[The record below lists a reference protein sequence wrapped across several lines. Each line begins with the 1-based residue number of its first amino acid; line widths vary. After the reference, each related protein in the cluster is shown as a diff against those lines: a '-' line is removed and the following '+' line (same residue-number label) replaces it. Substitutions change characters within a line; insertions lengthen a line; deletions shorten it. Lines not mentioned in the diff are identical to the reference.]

1 MSFGSQ
7 IPVVGL
13 AVLMP
18 VILTGAGQLD
28 GNAQRPNVAIQ
39 QDPNVNNTPFQVE
52 EPPPPMVM
60 PPGPLPAPGPFRGGP
75 PPGTGRIPFAA
86 PFRGGPPPGT
96 GRIPFAGRPAFPRI
110 QTPDQ
115 QLKRIVEG
123 HGDRAVAIVVL
134 GLPRNSD
141 PDKGV
146 TARDVSQAI
155 NKQLRELEPGAT
167 EFLSI
172 GGTDRTKILM
182 APIDDKQGL
191 AKRIGFGKVVVVKTD
206 LFEVTVSPD
215 FIASVP
221 RLPAEQQVA
230 ATDIGPSTREPEPK
244 IPDGA
249 DAITKSLIQLK
260 SHDKGKQKEA
270 IQRLERT
277 APDEREDEVVA
288 ALLPL
293 LEDDDGFLVNDVI
306 KALEVWQTPE
316 VVPALIQRTKDNRFF
331 VRHEAI
337 KALGKSKDV
346 RGRAAHRALQ
356 GRRLPVRGRPESARF
371 HRRTRLDHATEGRGC
386 RDPPKGLQHPQGGR
400 WSRHAQSNGRD
411 ATGSRL
417 WHSRCRQRGVQG
429 DRVAGGTVARL
440 EKVKQDRIGHTRQEV
455 IHVLQMPHYERE
467 RVVLYAAARET
478 SYRRRS
484 GAGNGLAGRAGDS
497 GCAYGFRRTNG
508 LPSSRTCR
516 STTLENAHTLSVS
529 KNSHS
534 AASVDRPE
542 TYV

>member
-1 MSFGSQ
+1 MVFAGYVLALPFFSLILSAWGGIWLLVISFRESTTQGLLCLIPCYQLYYVFSRWDDTRGAFCLSFGSQ

-18 VILTGAGQLD
+18 VLLTGAGQLD
-28 GNAQRPNVAIQ
+28 GNAQRPNVAVQ
-39 QDPNVNNTPFQVE
+39 QVPDFNNAPLPAE

-96 GRIPFAGRPAFPRI
+96 GRIPFPGRPAFPRI

-155 NKQLRELEPGAT
+155 NKQLRELAPGAT

-172 GGTDRTKILM
+172 GGTDRTKIFM

-191 AKRIGFGKVVVVKTD
+191 AKRIGFGKVVVVKAD

-230 ATDIGPSTREPEPK
+230 VPDIGPSTREPEPK

-249 DAITKSLIQLK
+249 DAVTKSLIQLK

-277 APDEREDEVVA
+277 APDERDDEVVA

-306 KALEVWQTPE
+306 KALTVWQTPE

-346 RGRAAHRALQ
+346 RAVEPLIERFKEDGFQSEDALKAL
-356 GRRLPVRGRPESARF
+356 GSVAEPALIARLKDGDAEIRRKACNILKVV
-371 HRRTRLDHATEGRGC
+371 
-386 RDPPKGLQHPQGGR
+386 GGR
-400 WSRHAQSNGRD
+400 DTLKAMD
-411 ATGSRL
+411 AMPQDPDFGT
-417 WHSRCRQRGVQG
+417 
-429 DRVAGGTVARL
+429 RVAA
-440 EKVKQDRIGHTRQEV
+440 
-455 IHVLQMPHYERE
+455 
-467 RVVLYAAARET
+467 
-478 SYRRRS
+478 
-484 GAGNGLAGRAGDS
+484 
-497 GCAYGFRRTNG
+497 
-508 LPSSRTCR
+508 
-516 STTLENAHTLSVS
+516 
-529 KNSHS
+529 S
-534 AASVDRPE
+534 AAYKEIGLRVGPLPGSKKASKAGTGTRGKR
-542 TYV
+542 